1 MKPADFIRKTL
12 YQPDGSQSAGRFSWD
27 AASLSQRIKGTGS
40 FFGRYMWLWP
50 IIATTVMVIAGL
62 LVHRAIESTL
72 KESLKSELE
81 TLLQV
86 ETEMLKT
93 WLVAQESNAE
103 SMANNINVR
112 SMILQILDE
121 PPIAGTT
128 AQPLDSADLA
138 EFHSHFSDML
148 APSLRAQDYNGFV
161 LLDREG
167 KVVMASEKD
176 LIGRE
181 RVPAFGDFV
190 NRVFEG
196 DSTVSLPF
204 PSVAVLPDGPNNSKT
219 GMPTMFVAAPVRDNN
234 FQVVAILAM
243 RINPEKEF
251 TRILQLGRIGESG
264 ETYAFNESGLM
275 ISNSRFDEELI
286 LIGLINDSY
295 DARSLLQVAV
305 RDPQGDMTTGYNP
318 SVRRSKQPLTRMAA
332 SAIKGNKGVDV
343 EGYNDYRGVP
353 VVGAW
358 AWLPKY
364 GFGIATEEDVAEA
377 YHSLIILK
385 RVFWVL
391 LLLLLAASITI
402 FVFTLLLTRLERKAR
417 ETAIKLKK
425 LGQYQLEQKLGEG
438 AMGVVYRGQHAML
451 RRPTAIKLINASR
464 VSERAIDGFEREV
477 QITSQLTHPNT
488 IAIYDFGRTPE
499 GVFYYAMEYLDGID
513 LQQLVQ
519 DYGRLEPERAIF
531 IIRQVC
537 DSLSEA
543 HMHGLVHRDI
553 KPANIMLNRRGGMAD
568 VVKVLDF
575 GLVHDSEESTDGARF
590 AGTPLFMSPEA
601 IQTPRAIDSSS
612 DIYSLGAVAYF
623 LTTGRPLFMEKSSRE
638 VCKKQIS
645 DFPVLPSEI
654 VETFPEDL
662 ESVIM
667 SCLSKSRFDRP
678 QTARE
683 VCRLLENCEDA
694 GKWTAVKA
702 ENWWARHERK
712 TKGLA
717 SIPAAARSL
726 PGIEEAK
733 ADTWPSPPRSSR
745 SSSQERVF
753 RTLDTAKDSITHE
766 SGDLPNLESNEGEQ

>member
-1 MKPADFIRKTL
+1 MNPADFFRKTF
-12 YQPDGSQSAGRFSWD
+12 QKHHGSQSEGGFTWD
-27 AASLSQRIKGTGS
+27 ATSLSQRIKGTGS

-50 IIATTVMVIAGL
+50 IVATTVLGVAGL
-62 LVHRAIESTL
+62 MVHRAIESTM

-86 ETEMLKT
+86 ETAMLKT
-93 WLVAQESNAE
+93 WLVSQESNAE

-112 SMILQILDE
+112 SMVLQILGE
-121 PPIAGTT
+121 PPIVGTT
-128 AQPLDSADLA
+128 ATPLDLKDVS
-138 EFHSHFSDML
+138 EFHSHFSDLL
-148 APSLRAQDYNGFV
+148 APSLRAQNYNGYALIDRDGEV
-161 LLDREG
+161 L
-167 KVVMASEKD
+167 MASEED
-176 LIGRE
+176 LVGRK
-181 RVPAFGDFV
+181 RVPAFGGFMNQV
-190 NRVFEG
+190 IEG

-204 PSVAVLPDGPNNSKT
+204 PSVAVLPDGPNDSKT
-219 GMPTMFVAAPVRDNN
+219 GVPTMFVAAPVRDNN
-234 FQVVAILAM
+234 FQVVAVLAM

-251 TRILQLGRIGESG
+251 TRILQLGRIGQSG
-264 ETYAFNESGLM
+264 ETYAFDKSGLM
-275 ISNSRFDEELI
+275 ISNSRFDDDLI
-286 LIGLINDSY
+286 LIGLISDSH
-295 DARSLLQVAV
+295 DSRSLLQVAV
-305 RDPQGDMTTGYNP
+305 RDPQGDMTAGYNP
-318 SVRRSKQPLTRMAA
+318 TVRRSKQPLTRMAA
-332 SAIKGNKGVDV
+332 SATKGINGVDV
-343 EGYNDYRGVP
+343 DGYNDYRGVP

-364 GFGIATEEDVAEA
+364 GFGVATEEDVSEA

-385 RVFWVL
+385 RVFWAL
-391 LLLLLAASITI
+391 LLLLLAASIAI
-402 FVFTLLLTRLERKAR
+402 FIFTLLLARLERKAR
-417 ETAIKLKK
+417 EAAIKAKK
-425 LGQYQLEQKLGEG
+425 LGQYQLQQKLGEG

-451 RRPTAIKLINASR
+451 RRPTAIKLINSSR

-513 LQQLVQ
+513 LQQLVK
-519 DYGRLEPERAIF
+519 DYGRLEPERVIF

-543 HMHGLVHRDI
+543 HMYGLVHRDV

-575 GLVHDSEESTDGARF
+575 GLVHDSEESVNGSGF
-590 AGTPLFMSPEA
+590 AGTPLYMSPEA
-601 IQTPRAIDSSS
+601 IQTPRAIDYSS

-623 LTTGRPLFMEKSSRE
+623 LATGKPLFKEKSSRE

-645 DFPVLPSEI
+645 EFPPMPSEL

-667 SCLSKSRFDRP
+667 SCLAKNRFDRP

-683 VCRLLENCEDA
+683 VARLLEDCEAA
-694 GKWTAVKA
+694 GKWNATKA

-717 SIPAAARSL
+717 SIAPMG
-726 PGIEEAK
+726 PGIPKIEQAGP
-733 ADTWPSPPRSSR
+733 DTWISPIGSSR
-745 SSSQERVF
+745 SSSKKRM
-753 RTLDTAKDSITHE
+753 LDTARDSNTHN
-766 SGDLPNLESNEGEQ
+766 SDPSTNLDSPEDQ